1 MSGFRAFV
9 ENLRKR
15 RKGFARLALLLGI
28 NAVIFAAITY
38 RLANKQDRL
47 AAEQGRL
54 SAELAQ
60 KTETLEGLERAEA
73 RVVENASAASEFWT
87 DTVRARVPGLT
98 QAWEEIDRLAKE
110 TNVVKGRTGY
120 DRDLLDVGL
129 EQIKATMPVEGNY
142 FDLVRFIN
150 RLERSDRFFLVEEV
164 RLSQRESNDA
174 TIRLD
179 CSISFYLKG
188 QNDSDASTGALGSE
202 PAGP

>member
-1 MSGFRAFV
+1 MSAFRAFI

-15 RKGFARLALLLGI
+15 RKGFARLAILLAI
-28 NAVIFAAITY
+28 NALVFGAVTY
-38 RLANKQDRL
+38 RLANKQERL
-47 AAEQGRL
+47 AAEQERL
-54 SAELAQ
+54 AAELAQ

-87 DTVRARVPGLT
+87 DTVRTRVPGLT
-98 QAWEEIDRLAKE
+98 EAWEEIDRLATE
-110 TNVVKGRTGY
+110 SNVVKGRTGY

-129 EQIKATMPVEGNY
+129 EQIKATMPVEGSY

-150 RLERSDRFFLVEEV
+150 RLERSERFFLVDEV
-164 RLSQRESNDA
+164 RLSQRETDDA

-188 QNDSDASTGALGSE
+188 QNDSDGASRGATPE
-202 PAGP
+202 TAGP